1 MVLGGAN
8 YSALA
13 PPRSLPSPA
22 SSWWRCPGPTSTWW
36 TFHLPSRWHRSW
48 FASMAMTLLIWSTSG
63 GRLWWSWSSR
73 WWWSY
78 QKQTNKSDDQE
89 HYNVHDMPEGREQA
103 MCQLC
108 ENLHQVPLPLGSW
121 SLIIMIRIM
130 IMMIMLINWI
140 WLQKGVEGRRY
151 PDLSSWLSDGQCT
164 RGRWNWVSLQP
175 SWLSNST
182 YTVQLQC
189 TQLSIYTYMDFIL
202 TDIAG

>member
-13 PPRSLPSPA
+13 PPRWSPSPPASSPSPA
-22 SSWWRCPGPTSTWW
+22 SSWWRCPGPTSMWW
-36 TFHLPSRWHRSW
+36 TSHLPSRWPRSW
-48 FASMAMTLLIWSTSG
+48 FASMATTLLIWSTSG
-63 GRLWWSWSSR
+63 GRFDDHWSWG
-73 WWWSY
+73 WSIY
-78 QKQTNKSDDQE
+78 NKQTENADDQE

-164 RGRWNWVSLQP
+164 RGRWNWVSYNQVYCP
-175 SWLSNST
+175 
-182 YTVQLQC
+182 VQL
-189 TQLSIYTYMDFIL
+189 TVIYLWISIQHTNKKE
-202 TDIAG
+202 IAR